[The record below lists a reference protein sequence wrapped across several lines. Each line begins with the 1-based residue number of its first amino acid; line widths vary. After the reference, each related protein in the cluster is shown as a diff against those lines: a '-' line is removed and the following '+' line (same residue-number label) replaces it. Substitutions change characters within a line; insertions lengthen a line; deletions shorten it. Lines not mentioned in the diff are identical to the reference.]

1 MDTNVII
8 AIVVV
13 VVIAALLAIGGWWF
27 GKSRKSA
34 VDKSTEAAKAKA
46 DARLAT
52 EKSAAQSAA
61 ASAENAEKTKE
72 TAESAA
78 TEAVE
83 SATSSATPESPV
95 ATEPT
100 PAGSA
105 VTESATP
112 AVETPEAAGT
122 RMQRLKARLS
132 KSGNPFG
139 KALFNILA
147 KDQLSEADWEDVE
160 DTLLLA
166 DVGAEAS
173 EQLVEELR
181 NDARIAGQSDPAEV
195 RAALKDKLLKLVG
208 TDVDRRL
215 NADKEGA
222 NKPSVIIMVGVNG
235 TGKTTTA
242 GKLSRLLVS
251 EGKQVMLGAA
261 DTFRAAAADQLETWG
276 AKVGVPV
283 VRSDKDGADPASV
296 AFEASAKAKEEDAD
310 VLIIDTAG
318 RLQNKANLMDEL
330 GKIRRVTEKNLP
342 VDEVLLV
349 LDATTGQNGM
359 TQAKVFAEAIGIT
372 GVVLSKL
379 DGSAKGGIVI
389 SVQKELGVPV
399 KLVGL
404 GEGPDDLAPFDP
416 EGFVDGILA

>member
-8 AIVVV
+8 AIVAV

-52 EKSAAQSAA
+52 EKSVAQSAA

-100 PAGSA
+100 PVGSA

-296 AFEASAKAKEEDAD
+296 AFEASAKAKEENAD